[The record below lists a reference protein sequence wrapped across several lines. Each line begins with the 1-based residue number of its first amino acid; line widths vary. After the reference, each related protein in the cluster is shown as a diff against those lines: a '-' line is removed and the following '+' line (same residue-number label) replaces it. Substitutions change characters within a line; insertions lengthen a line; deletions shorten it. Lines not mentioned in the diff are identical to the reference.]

1 MCDATNFRVGRM
13 DELRCALRLPPRRAL
28 RFSIPIAAIERDENW
43 QIHDFTLFL
52 LRLFY
57 DPPNFLKKRDAP
69 NRVVTTSRKGFQNFK
84 EIRVFPCAKAD
95 RDRKFRNLKNM
106 FPLAEAVFPLAE
118 YMSPL
123 AETAVPLARRQGT
136 VALLRPRT
144 RTQNQK
150 FNRVVSV
157 LKRFFVPGSP
167 EVRTPIRLGADGTK
181 KTKNRSGAK
190 GSHTNANSRKIHEKN
205 EKSKCWK
212 RKPA

>member
-1 MCDATNFRVGRM
+1 MVQRKRKTPHHMCDATNFRVGRM

-28 RFSIPIAAIERDENW
+28 RFSIPIAAIERDENGK
-43 QIHDFTLFL
+43 IHDFTLFL

-118 YMSPL
+118 NMFPL
-123 AETAVPLARRQGT
+123 AETVFPLAETCFLYRKPRFLYRGSRGPRPWCVRGRGRRIKNLSESFLSWNDFSFQD
-136 VALLRPRT
+136 RPR
-144 RTQNQK
+144 
-150 FNRVVSV
+150 
-157 LKRFFVPGSP
+157 
-167 EVRTPIRLGADGTK
+167 
-181 KTKNRSGAK
+181 
-190 GSHTNANSRKIHEKN
+190 
-205 EKSKCWK
+205 WK
-212 RKPA
+212 RQSG